1 LLPLKLAVIDIGSNA
16 IRFQVSSATEYEG
29 EYIFKKIEYVRFP
42 LRLGHDVFNYNEIG
56 VESEAKFLKLMHAYK
71 LLIELYDVDDY
82 MICATSAMREAKNA
96 EKIVRKVYDTLGLKI
111 EIIEGEKEAEI
122 ISQAIVKHLDDRN
135 FLHIDVGGGSTEL
148 NLYVDRQKVA
158 MQSFKM
164 GSVRRL
170 ENTKNTNWKD
180 IEDWI
185 NSKQKYIKG
194 ELIAVG
200 TGGNIN
206 KIFEFVRV
214 KDVNIISLSEIERTK
229 RLLASYSLTE
239 MKMELKLNDD
249 RADVIIP
256 ATEIY
261 MEVMKIAGAKRMLVP
276 DVGLKD
282 GMLKILLE
290 KQLAKENGNKQNRY
304 SL

>member
-290 KQLAKENGNKQNRY
+290 KQLAKENGNK
-304 SL
+304 

>member
-1 LLPLKLAVIDIGSNA
+1 MKLAVIDIGSNA
-16 IRFQVSSATEYEG
+16 IRFQVSSATDYQG
-29 EYIFKKIEYVRFP
+29 EYVFKKIEYVRFP

-56 VESEAKFLKLMHAYK
+56 AESEAKFLKLMHAYK
-71 LLIELYDVDDY
+71 LFIELYEVDDY

-96 EKIVRKVYDTLGLKI
+96 DKIVRKVYDTLGLKI

-158 MQSFKM
+158 MHSFKM

-170 ENTKNTNWKD
+170 ENTKNTNWKE

-185 NSKQKYIKG
+185 DSKQRFIKG

-214 KDVNIISLSEIERTK
+214 KDGNMITLSEIERTK
-229 RLLASYSLTE
+229 RLLASYTLTE

-261 MEVMKIAGAKRMLVP
+261 LEVMKIAGAKKMLVP

-282 GMLKILLE
+282 GMLKLLLE
-290 KQLAKENGNKQNRY
+290 RQLAKKNGKWK
-304 SL
+304 

>member
-1 LLPLKLAVIDIGSNA
+1 MKLAVIDIGSNA
-16 IRFQVSSATEYEG
+16 IRFQVSSITDYQDEFV
-29 EYIFKKIEYVRFP
+29 FKRIEYVRFP
-42 LRLGHDVFNYNEIG
+42 LRLGHDVFNYQEIG
-56 VESEAKFLKLMHAYK
+56 AESEAKFLKLMHAYK
-71 LLIELYDVDDY
+71 LLLELYEVDDY
-82 MICATSAMREAKNA
+82 MICATSAMREARNA

-122 ISQAIVKHLDDRN
+122 ISQAIVSHLDDRN

-148 NLYVDRQKVA
+148 NLYVDRRKVA
-158 MQSFKM
+158 IHSFKM

-170 ENTKNTNWKD
+170 ENTKNVTWEE
-180 IEDWI
+180 IESWI
-185 NSKQKYIKG
+185 DSKQRFIKG

-206 KIFEFVRV
+206 KIFEFARV
-214 KDVNIISLSEIERTK
+214 KDGNMVSLAEIERTK
-229 RLLASYSLTE
+229 RLLASYSQTE
-239 MKMELKLNDD
+239 MRMELKLNDD

-261 MEVMKIAGAKRMLVP
+261 AEVMKIAGAKRMLVP

-282 GMLKILLE
+282 GMLKLLLE
-290 KQLAKENGNKQNRY
+290 KQLAKNK
-304 SL
+304 LKK

>member
-1 LLPLKLAVIDIGSNA
+1 MPLKLAVIDIGSNA

>member
-1 LLPLKLAVIDIGSNA
+1 MFIVKLAVIDIGSNA
-16 IRFQVSSATEYEG
+16 IRFQVSSITDYQG
-29 EYIFKKIEYVRFP
+29 EFVFKKIEYVRFP
-42 LRLGHDVFNYNEIG
+42 LRLGHDVFFDNEIG
-56 VESEAKFLKLMHAYK
+56 AESEAKFIKLMHAYK
-71 LLIELYDVDDY
+71 LLLELYEVDDY
-82 MICATSAMREAKNA
+82 MICATSAMREARNA

-122 ISQAIVKHLDDRN
+122 ISQAIVSHLDDRN

-158 MQSFKM
+158 IHSFKM
-164 GSVRRL
+164 GSVRKL
-170 ENTKNTNWKD
+170 QNTKNVTWEE
-180 IEDWI
+180 IERWI
-185 NSKQKYIKG
+185 DSKQKYIKG
-194 ELIAVG
+194 ELLAVG

-206 KIFEFVRV
+206 KIFEFARV
-214 KDVNIISLSEIERTK
+214 KDGNIITLSEIERTK

-261 MEVMKIAGAKRMLVP
+261 AEVMKIAGAKRMLIP

-282 GMLKILLE
+282 GMLKMLLE
-290 KQLAKENGNKQNRY
+290 KQLRKDNGSS
-304 SL
+304 SLL

>member
-1 LLPLKLAVIDIGSNA
+1 MKLAVIDIGSNA
-16 IRFQVSSATEYEG
+16 IRFQVSSITDYQG
-29 EYIFKKIEYVRFP
+29 EYVFKKIEYVRFP
-42 LRLGHDVFNYNEIG
+42 LRLGHDVFIDNEIG

-71 LLIELYDVDDY
+71 LLLDLYEVDDY
-82 MICATSAMREAKNA
+82 MICATSAMREARNA

-122 ISQAIVKHLDDRN
+122 ISQAIVSHLDDRN

-158 MQSFKM
+158 IHSFKM
-164 GSVRRL
+164 GSVRKL
-170 ENTKNTNWKD
+170 QNTKNVTWEE
-180 IEDWI
+180 IQRWI
-185 NSKQKYIKG
+185 DSKQKYIKG

-206 KIFEFVRV
+206 KVFEFARV
-214 KDVNIISLSEIERTK
+214 KDGNVITLSEIERTK

-239 MKMELKLNDD
+239 MKMELRLNDD

-261 MEVMKIAGAKRMLVP
+261 AEVMKIAGAKKMLIP

-282 GMLKILLE
+282 GMLKMLLE
-290 KQLAKENGNKQNRY
+290 KQLKKTNSRS
-304 SL
+304 SLL

>member
-1 LLPLKLAVIDIGSNA
+1 LFIVKLAVVDIGSNA
-16 IRFQVSSATEYEG
+16 IRFQVSSITDYQG
-29 EYIFKKIEYVRFP
+29 EFVFKKIEYVRFP
-42 LRLGHDVFNYNEIG
+42 LRLGHDVFHDNEIG
-56 VESEAKFLKLMHAYK
+56 AESEAKFLKLMHAYK
-71 LLIELYDVDDY
+71 LLLELYEVDDY

-122 ISQAIVKHLDDRN
+122 ISQAIVNHLDDRN

-158 MQSFKM
+158 IHSFKM
-164 GSVRRL
+164 GSVRKL
-170 ENTKNTNWKD
+170 ENTKNVTWEE
-180 IEDWI
+180 IERWI

-206 KIFEFVRV
+206 KIFEFARV
-214 KDVNIISLSEIERTK
+214 KDGNIITLSEIERTK

-261 MEVMKIAGAKRMLVP
+261 TEVMKIAGAKRMLIP

-282 GMLKILLE
+282 GMLKMLLE
-290 KQLAKENGNKQNRY
+290 KQLKRTNGKIK
-304 SL
+304 LF

>member
-1 LLPLKLAVIDIGSNA
+1 MFIVKLAVIDIGSNA
-16 IRFQVSSATEYEG
+16 IRFQVSSITDYQG
-29 EYIFKKIEYVRFP
+29 EFVSKKIEYVRFP
-42 LRLGHDVFNYNEIG
+42 LRLGHDVFNDNEIG
-56 VESEAKFLKLMHAYK
+56 LQSEAKFVKLMHAYK
-71 LLIELYDVDDY
+71 LLLELYEVDDY

-122 ISQAIVKHLDDRN
+122 ISQAIVNHLDDRN

-158 MQSFKM
+158 IHSFKM
-164 GSVRRL
+164 GSVRKL
-170 ENTKNTNWKD
+170 ENTKNVTWEE
-180 IEDWI
+180 IERWI
-185 NSKQKYIKG
+185 DSKQKYIKG

-206 KIFEFVRV
+206 KIFEFARV
-214 KDVNIISLSEIERTK
+214 KDGNIVTLSEIERTK

-261 MEVMKIAGAKRMLVP
+261 AEVMKIAGAKRMLVP

-282 GMLKILLE
+282 GMLKMLLE
-290 KQLAKENGNKQNRY
+290 KQLRKTNGK
-304 SL
+304 LK

>member
-1 LLPLKLAVIDIGSNA
+1 MKLAVIDIGSNA
-16 IRFQVSSATEYEG
+16 IRFQVSSATDYQG
-29 EYIFKKIEYVRFP
+29 EYVFKKIEYVRFP

-56 VESEAKFLKLMHAYK
+56 AESEAKFLKLMHAYK
-71 LLIELYDVDDY
+71 LLIELYEVDDY

-96 EKIVRKVYDTLGLKI
+96 DKIVRKVYDTLGLKI

-158 MQSFKM
+158 MHSFKM

-170 ENTKNTNWKD
+170 ENTKNTNWKE

-185 NSKQKYIKG
+185 NSKQRFIKG

-214 KDVNIISLSEIERTK
+214 KDGNMITLSEIERTK

-261 MEVMKIAGAKRMLVP
+261 LEVMKIAGAKKMLVP

-282 GMLKILLE
+282 GMLKLLLE
-290 KQLAKENGNKQNRY
+290 RQLAKKNGKEK
-304 SL
+304 

>member
-1 LLPLKLAVIDIGSNA
+1 MKLAVIDIGSNA
-16 IRFQVSSATEYEG
+16 IRFQVSSATDYQG
-29 EYIFKKIEYVRFP
+29 EYVFKKIEYVRFP

-56 VESEAKFLKLMHAYK
+56 AESEAKFLKLMHAYK
-71 LLIELYDVDDY
+71 LFIELYEVDDY
-82 MICATSAMREAKNA
+82 MICATSAMREARNA

-158 MQSFKM
+158 MHSFKM

-170 ENTKNTNWKD
+170 ENTKNTNWKE

-185 NSKQKYIKG
+185 NSKQRFIKG

-214 KDVNIISLSEIERTK
+214 KDGNMITISEIERTK
-229 RLLASYSLTE
+229 RLLASYTLTE

-261 MEVMKIAGAKRMLVP
+261 LEVMKIAGAKKMLVP

-282 GMLKILLE
+282 GMLKLLLE
-290 KQLAKENGNKQNRY
+290 RQLAKKNGKTK
-304 SL
+304 

>member
-1 LLPLKLAVIDIGSNA
+1 LKLAVIDIGSNA
-16 IRFQVSSATEYEG
+16 IRFQVSSATDYQG
-29 EYIFKKIEYVRFP
+29 EYVFKKIEYVRFP

-56 VESEAKFLKLMHAYK
+56 AESEAKFLKLMHAYK
-71 LLIELYDVDDY
+71 LFIELYEVDDY
-82 MICATSAMREAKNA
+82 MICATSAMREARNA

-158 MQSFKM
+158 MHSFKM

-170 ENTKNTNWKD
+170 ENTKNTNWKE

-185 NSKQKYIKG
+185 NSKQRFIKG

-214 KDVNIISLSEIERTK
+214 KDGNMITISEIERTK
-229 RLLASYSLTE
+229 RLLASYTLTE

-261 MEVMKIAGAKRMLVP
+261 LEVMKIAGAKKMLVP

-282 GMLKILLE
+282 GMLKLLLE
-290 KQLAKENGNKQNRY
+290 RQLAKKNGKTK
-304 SL
+304 

>member
-1 LLPLKLAVIDIGSNA
+1 MKLAVIDIGSNA
-16 IRFQVSSATEYEG
+16 IRFQVSSATDYQG
-29 EYIFKKIEYVRFP
+29 EYVFKKIEYVRFP

-56 VESEAKFLKLMHAYK
+56 VESEAKFIKLMHAYK
-71 LLIELYDVDDY
+71 LLIELYEVDDY
-82 MICATSAMREAKNA
+82 MICATSAMREARNA
-96 EKIVRKVYDTLGLKI
+96 DKIVRKVYDTLGLKI

-148 NLYVDRQKVA
+148 NLYVNRQKVA
-158 MQSFKM
+158 MHSFKM

-170 ENTKNTNWKD
+170 ENTKNTNWKE

-185 NSKQKYIKG
+185 DSKQRFIKG

-214 KDVNIISLSEIERTK
+214 KDGNMITLSEIERTK

-261 MEVMKIAGAKRMLVP
+261 LEVMKIAGAKKMLVP

-282 GMLKILLE
+282 GMLKLLLE
-290 KQLAKENGNKQNRY
+290 RQLAKKNGKVK
-304 SL
+304 

>member
-1 LLPLKLAVIDIGSNA
+1 MKLAVIDIGSNA
-16 IRFQVSSATEYEG
+16 IRFQVSSATDYQG
-29 EYIFKKIEYVRFP
+29 EYVFKKIEYVRFP

-56 VESEAKFLKLMHAYK
+56 AESEAKFIKLMHAYK
-71 LLIELYDVDDY
+71 LLIELYEVDDY

-96 EKIVRKVYDTLGLKI
+96 DKIVRKVYDTLGLKI

-158 MQSFKM
+158 MHSFKM

-170 ENTKNTNWKD
+170 ENTKNTNWKE

-185 NSKQKYIKG
+185 NSKQRFIKG

-214 KDVNIISLSEIERTK
+214 KDGNMITLSEIERTK

-261 MEVMKIAGAKRMLVP
+261 LEVMKIAGAKKMLVP

-282 GMLKILLE
+282 GMLKLLLE
-290 KQLAKENGNKQNRY
+290 RQLAKKNGKEK
-304 SL
+304 

>member
-1 LLPLKLAVIDIGSNA
+1 LKLAVIDIGSNA
-16 IRFQVSSATEYEG
+16 IRFQVSSATDYQG
-29 EYIFKKIEYVRFP
+29 EYVFKKIEYVRFP

-56 VESEAKFLKLMHAYK
+56 AESEAKFLKLMHAYK
-71 LLIELYDVDDY
+71 LFIELYEVDDY

-96 EKIVRKVYDTLGLKI
+96 DKIVRKVYDTLGLKI

-158 MQSFKM
+158 MHSFKM

-170 ENTKNTNWKD
+170 ENTKNTNWKE

-185 NSKQKYIKG
+185 DSKQRFIKG

-214 KDVNIISLSEIERTK
+214 KDGNMITLSEIERTK
-229 RLLASYSLTE
+229 RLLASYTLTE

-261 MEVMKIAGAKRMLVP
+261 LEVMKIAGAKKMLVP

-282 GMLKILLE
+282 GMLKLLLE
-290 KQLAKENGNKQNRY
+290 RQLAKKNGKWK
-304 SL
+304 

>member
-1 LLPLKLAVIDIGSNA
+1 MPLKLAVIDIGSNA

-290 KQLAKENGNKQNRY
+290 KQLAKENGNK
-304 SL
+304 

>member
-1 LLPLKLAVIDIGSNA
+1 MKLAVIDIGSNA
-16 IRFQVSSATEYEG
+16 IRFQVSSAIDYQG
-29 EYIFKKIEYVRFP
+29 EYVFKKIEYVRFP

-56 VESEAKFLKLMHAYK
+56 AESEAKFLKLMHAYK
-71 LLIELYDVDDY
+71 LLIELYEVDDY
-82 MICATSAMREAKNA
+82 MICATSAMREARNA
-96 EKIVRKVYDTLGLKI
+96 DKIVRKVYDTLGLKI
-111 EIIEGEKEAEI
+111 EVIEGEKEAEI
-122 ISQAIVKHLDDRN
+122 ISQAIVNHLDDRN

-148 NLYVDRQKVA
+148 NLYVDRQKIA
-158 MQSFKM
+158 MRSFKM

-170 ENTKNTNWKD
+170 ENTKNANWKE

-185 NSKQKYIKG
+185 NSKQRFIKG

-214 KDVNIISLSEIERTK
+214 KDGNMITISEIERTK
-229 RLLASYSLTE
+229 RLLASYTLTE

-261 MEVMKIAGAKRMLVP
+261 LEVMKIAGAKKMLVP

-282 GMLKILLE
+282 GMLKLLLE
-290 KQLAKENGNKQNRY
+290 RQLAKKNGKIK
-304 SL
+304 

>member
-1 LLPLKLAVIDIGSNA
+1 MKLAVIDIGSNA

>member
-1 LLPLKLAVIDIGSNA
+1 VKLAVIDIGSNA
-16 IRFQVSSATEYEG
+16 IRFQVSSVTDYQG
-29 EYIFKKIEYVRFP
+29 EFVFKKIEYVRFP
-42 LRLGHDVFNYNEIG
+42 LRLGHDVFNDHEIG
-56 VESEAKFLKLMHAYK
+56 AQSEAKFVKLMHAYK
-71 LLIELYDVDDY
+71 LLLELYEVDDC
-82 MICATSAMREAKNA
+82 MIYATSAMREAKNA

-122 ISQAIVKHLDDRN
+122 ISQAIVSHLDDRN

-148 NLYVDRQKVA
+148 NLYVNRQKVA
-158 MQSFKM
+158 IHSFKM
-164 GSVRRL
+164 GSVRKL
-170 ENTKNTNWKD
+170 ENTKNATWEEIKH
-180 IEDWI
+180 WI
-185 NSKQKYIKG
+185 DSKQKFIKG

-206 KIFEFVRV
+206 KIFEFARV
-214 KDVNIISLSEIERTK
+214 KDGNIITLSEIERTK
-229 RLLASYSLTE
+229 RLLASYSQTE

-261 MEVMKIAGAKRMLVP
+261 SEVMKIAGAKRMIIP

-282 GMLKILLE
+282 GMLKMLLE
-290 KQLAKENGNKQNRY
+290 KQLKKINEKQK
-304 SL
+304 

>member
-1 LLPLKLAVIDIGSNA
+1 MFIVKLAVVDIGSNA
-16 IRFQVSSATEYEG
+16 IRFQVSSITDYQG
-29 EYIFKKIEYVRFP
+29 EYVFKKIEYVRFP
-42 LRLGHDVFNYNEIG
+42 LRLGHDVFFDNEIG
-56 VESEAKFLKLMHAYK
+56 AESEAKFLKLMHAYK
-71 LLIELYDVDDY
+71 LLLELYEVDDY
-82 MICATSAMREAKNA
+82 MICATSAMREARNA

-122 ISQAIVKHLDDRN
+122 ISQAIVSHLDDRN

-158 MQSFKM
+158 IHSFKM
-164 GSVRRL
+164 GSVRKL
-170 ENTKNTNWKD
+170 QNTKNVTWEE
-180 IEDWI
+180 IERWI
-185 NSKQKYIKG
+185 DSKQKYIKG

-206 KIFEFVRV
+206 KVFEFARV
-214 KDVNIISLSEIERTK
+214 KDGNVITLSEIERTK

-261 MEVMKIAGAKRMLVP
+261 AEVMKIAGAKKMLIP

-282 GMLKILLE
+282 GMLKMLLE
-290 KQLAKENGNKQNRY
+290 KQLKKTNSRS
-304 SL
+304 SLL